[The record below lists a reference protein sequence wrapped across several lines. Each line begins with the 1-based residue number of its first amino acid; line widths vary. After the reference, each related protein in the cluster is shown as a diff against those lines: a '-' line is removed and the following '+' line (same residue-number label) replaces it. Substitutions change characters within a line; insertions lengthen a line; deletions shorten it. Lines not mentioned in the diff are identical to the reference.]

1 MNAPSRRGPFR
12 RLLAA
17 IAQRCP
23 PFGAAHLP
31 ARAPRD
37 AAHWEPETPE
47 FSLPEVALPRQE
59 VGVAL
64 PRVAPAASKPVADA
78 QATAPASR

>member
-17 IAQRCP
+17 IAQRCS
-23 PFGAAHLP
+23 PFAAHLP

-37 AAHWEPETPE
+37 AAHWELEVPAP
-47 FSLPEVALPRQE
+47 SLPEVALPRQE